1 MAPTLSDI
9 ASLIQPIHHIYTRDE
24 SSKTPL
30 ASIFAVIIA
39 QGSTIVSRAVD
50 AKQHSITP
58 RSNLDI
64 SYSLNKRQQAILVIP
79 TTYAG
84 LNAGPNP
91 GAVVG
96 IVLGSIAGFL
106 LIFFLVLLLVRYVPY
121 GPNRTEVIEE
131 KIIRRHSS
139 RRSSQR
145 RGTTV
150 ISEPPV
156 VIRESRQSRRESRRS
171 RREEEIVEVHE
182 APSTVDEVIVEEAL
196 SSHHS
201 DEMVEVM

>member
-1 MAPTLSDI
+1 MAPTLSDV

-24 SSKTPL
+24 VSKAPL
-30 ASIFAVIIA
+30 ASLFAVIIA
-39 QGSTIVSRAVD
+39 EGSSLASRAIN
-50 AKQHSITP
+50 ANKHSIAP

-64 SYSLNKRQQAILVIP
+64 SYTLNKRQQAILVIP

-84 LNAGPNP
+84 LNAGPAP

-121 GPNRTEVIEE
+121 GPGRTEVIEE

-145 RGTTV
+145 RGTV
-150 ISEPPV
+150 ISEPAV

-171 RREEEIVEVHE
+171 RREEETVEVHE
-182 APSTVDEVIVEEAL
+182 EPSTVDEVIVEEAL
-196 SSHHS
+196 SSNHD